1 MDYFELI
8 VEIVPRDPWSEIL
21 VAELAESGFESFV
34 DTEEG
39 IMAYAPVSEIDPE
52 NPFKNTFLEPSQKDP
67 NVKSNIDVKWSIN
80 VIPKQNWNEVWE
92 KDFHPVHVDDLVTI
106 YAPFHDLSCIKGLGV
121 EILPKMSF
129 GTGHHQTTYLMSKA
143 LFGFSEL
150 PKNVLDMGTGTGVLA
165 IIAEKLG
172 AEHIVAVDIEPWS
185 AENTKENAERNNCQK
200 ILVKCGDVDVL
211 GAEVFDLILANIN
224 KNVLKAHLPYY
235 AEKLTK
241 GGKLLMSGFFTTDV
255 EELHEFAKKCNFKL
269 IAEESLETW
278 ALLKLIKN

>member
-21 VAELAESGFESFV
+21 VAELAEGGFESFV
-34 DTEEG
+34 DTENG
-39 IMAYAPVSEIDPE
+39 IMAYAPVTEVDIE
-52 NPFKNTFLEPSQKDP
+52 NPFKNTFLDPEIMDAKDH
-67 NVKSNIDVKWSIN
+67 SDFEVKWRCN
-80 VIPKQNWNEVWE
+80 TIPKQNWNEVWE

-106 YAPFHDLSCIKGLGV
+106 YAPFHDPSAIRGLGV

-129 GTGHHQTTYLMSKA
+129 GTGHHQTTYLMTKS
-143 LFGFSEL
+143 LFKCTPL
-150 PKNVLDMGTGTGVLA
+150 PKNILDMGTGTGVLA

-172 AEHIVAVDIEPWS
+172 AENILAVDIEPWS
-185 AENTKENAERNNCQK
+185 AENTIENAERNNCK
-200 ILVKCGDVDVL
+200 NIKVKCGDIDIL
-211 GAEVFDLILANIN
+211 GEELFDMILANIN
-224 KNVLKAHLPYY
+224 KNVLKKHLPYY

-241 GGKLLMSGFFTTDV
+241 GGILLLSGFFTTDAM
-255 EELHEFAKKCNFKL
+255 ELQLFAKNYNFNL